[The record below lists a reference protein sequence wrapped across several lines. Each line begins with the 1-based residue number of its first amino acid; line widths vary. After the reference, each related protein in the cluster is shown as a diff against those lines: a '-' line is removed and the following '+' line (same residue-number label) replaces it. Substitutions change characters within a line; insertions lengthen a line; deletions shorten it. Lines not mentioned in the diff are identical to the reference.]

1 MPTFLHREEASR
13 YAADNVVRTLTPL
26 IDYFNRYML
35 ASLVRDVSPTVS
47 AAASAKQPW
56 CSRLTELEAA
66 HAAQVQ
72 VGPRSS
78 DTHAQVNRLDAF
90 SQGS

>member
-1 MPTFLHREEASR
+1 MPTVLHREEAIR
-13 YAADNVVRTLTPL
+13 YAARHRCQTLIPL

-47 AAASAKQPW
+47 AATSAKVPW
-56 CSRLTELEAA
+56 HSRLTEQEAA

-78 DTHAQVNRLDAF
+78 DTHA
-90 SQGS
+90 

>member
-1 MPTFLHREEASR
+1 MPTILHREEAIR
-13 YAADNVVRTLTPL
+13 YAADNVVRTSNPL
-26 IDYFNRYML
+26 IDNFHRYML

-47 AAASAKQPW
+47 AATSAKLPW
-56 CSRLTELEAA
+56 RSRLTEQEAA

-78 DTHAQVNRLDAF
+78 DTYA
-90 SQGS
+90 